1 MLKTSLAQLR
11 TRLPGPQTARWPAGE
26 RFAEAFAHGSMSV
39 ELYVPDGSDPQQA
52 HERDEVYFVVSG
64 SGEFVLDDERVFFAA
79 GKAGSGWSWQTEGRV
94 SVAATDKSAARRQPA
109 LRG

>member
-64 SGEFVLDDERVFFAA
+64 SGEFVLDAVDRDVEVLALGCVLVA
-79 GKAGSGWSWQTEGRV
+79 SPACGRRDRCV
-94 SVAATDKSAARRQPA
+94 SVAEA
-109 LRG
+109 LVLVE